1 MMQMSMM
8 KNRLAISSLA
18 LLTLVTVGVRPAMA
32 QLDFLRELTGGTKVP
47 VPPANIVAHIE
58 IKGSVGET
66 PVNMPPL
73 FGEEPPPSL
82 LSILNRLKE
91 AKDDDRVQA
100 VIIDMQNATFGAGQ
114 IEELNTALRTLK
126 DAKKPVYIHADTLT
140 TWTYAASVGASNV
153 SLVPTGDLWLTG
165 IYGEMLFLR
174 GALEKLGMTPD
185 FERCGAY
192 KSAAET
198 FMRTEPSPENEA
210 MSKWLYDGL
219 YDGLVKVLAESRNM
233 TPDKM
238 RDLINKGPYSAEDAL
253 KAGLIDSVKHRQD
266 FIADIRKKFGAD
278 VKVKRDY
285 GVDKDSEMPGDNFFA
300 MFEFM
305 MKMLNPDKKVYKNP
319 TIAIVYVDGAIN
331 TGTAKPSLFGGS
343 EGAFSTT
350 IRKALDKAANEP
362 AVKAV
367 VLRVDSPGG
376 SALASEI
383 ILDATRRVAAVKP
396 LVVSMGNVAG
406 SGGYYVTCASDTI
419 FADRMTIT
427 SSIGVL
433 GGKVVTTGMWDKLGV
448 NWHPVKR
455 GDMAAMMSTATPF
468 SESERAKIRHYME
481 SIYEVFK
488 GHVVEARGSKLKKP
502 IDEVAAGRVF
512 TGEQAL
518 ELGLVDRIG
527 GLKDAIAFAS
537 QKAGVH
543 DPDIRVI
550 PEPASIFDMF
560 IGDKAKDDEF
570 ESSSKKARLSLAQM
584 PLFESMLPVLAK
596 ADPLRFHALM
606 QAIQRLELLHSEGV
620 ITMMPEDF
628 IIR

>member
-1 MMQMSMM
+1 MQTSFL
-8 KNRLAISSLA
+8 KNRLFVGAIA
-18 LLTLVTVGVRPAMA
+18 LFLPAIGGTNAAIA
-32 QLDFLRELTGGTKVP
+32 QLDFLRELTGSPKVE
-47 VPPANIVAHIE
+47 VAPAKVVAHIE
-58 IKGSVGET
+58 IKGKVGET
-66 PVNMPPL
+66 PMNMPPL

-82 LSILNRLKE
+82 LDILNRLKKANE
-91 AKDDDRVQA
+91 DPSVQA
-100 VIIDMQNATFGAGQ
+100 VVLDLQNAVFGAGQ
-114 IEELNTALRTLK
+114 IEELNTALRALK
-126 DAKKPVYIHADTLT
+126 DAKKPVYVHADMLT

-165 IYGEMLFLR
+165 LYGEMLFLR

-185 FERCGAY
+185 IERCGAY

-198 FMRTEPSPENEA
+198 FMRSEPSPENEA
-210 MSKWLYDGL
+210 MIKWLYDGL
-219 YDGLVKVLAESRNM
+219 YDGLVTVLADRRGM
-233 TPDKM
+233 TADKM
-238 RDLINKGPYSAEDAL
+238 RELINKGPYSADEAL

-278 VKVKRDY
+278 VEITRNY
-285 GVDKDSEMPGDNFFA
+285 GVNKDSEMPGDNFFA

-305 MKMLNPDKKVYKNP
+305 MKMLNPDKKAFKDP

-331 TGTAKPSLFGGS
+331 TGTAEPSLFGGS

-362 AVKAV
+362 SVKAV

-383 ILDATRRVAAVKP
+383 ILDAARRVSAVKP

-406 SGGYYVTCASDTI
+406 SGGYYVTCASDMI

-455 GDMAAMMSTATPF
+455 GDMAAMMSTAAPF
-468 SESERAKIRHYME
+468 TESERAKMRHYMDN
-481 SIYEVFK
+481 IYGVFK
-488 GHVVEARGSKLKKP
+488 DHVVKARGPKLKKP

-512 TGEQAL
+512 TGAQAL
-518 ELGLVDRIG
+518 ELGLVDRLG
-527 GLKDAIAFAS
+527 GLKDAIAYAS
-537 QKAGVH
+537 EKAGVI

-560 IGDKAKDDEF
+560 MGDKAKDDEF
-570 ESSSKKARLSLAQM
+570 DVAATRSTLSLAKM
-584 PLFESMLPVLAK
+584 PLFESMLPILAK

-606 QAIQRLELLHSEGV
+606 QALQRIELLHSESA

>member
-1 MMQMSMM
+1 MQTSFL
-8 KNRLAISSLA
+8 KNRLVVGAIALFLPAISGTNA
-18 LLTLVTVGVRPAMA
+18 AIA
-32 QLDFLRELTGGTKVP
+32 QLDFLRELTGSPKVE
-47 VPPANIVAHIE
+47 VAPAKVVAHIE
-58 IKGSVGET
+58 IKGKVGET
-66 PVNMPPL
+66 PMNMPPL
-73 FGEEPPPSL
+73 FGEEPPPAL
-82 LSILNRLKE
+82 LDILNRLKKANE
-91 AKDDDRVQA
+91 DPGVQA
-100 VIIDMQNATFGAGQ
+100 VVLDLQNAVFGAGQ
-114 IEELNTALRTLK
+114 IEELNTALRALK
-126 DAKKPVYIHADTLT
+126 DAKKPVYVHADTLT

-165 IYGEMLFLR
+165 LYGEMLFLR

-185 FERCGAY
+185 IERCGAY

-198 FMRTEPSPENEA
+198 FMRSEPSPENEA
-210 MSKWLYDGL
+210 MIKWLYDGL
-219 YDGLVKVLAESRNM
+219 YDGLVKVLADSRGM

-238 RDLINKGPYSAEDAL
+238 RELINKGPYSADEAL

-278 VKVKRDY
+278 VEFTRNY
-285 GVDKDSEMPGDNFFA
+285 GVNKDSEMPGDNFFA

-305 MKMLNPDKKVYKNP
+305 MKMLNPDKKAFKDP

-331 TGTAKPSLFGGS
+331 TGTAEPSLFGGS

-362 AVKAV
+362 SVKAV

-383 ILDATRRVAAVKP
+383 ILDAARRVAAVKP

-406 SGGYYVTCASDTI
+406 SGGYYVTCASDMI

-455 GDMAAMMSTATPF
+455 GDMAAMLSTAAPF
-468 SESERAKIRHYME
+468 TESERAKMRHYMDN
-481 SIYEVFK
+481 IYGIFK
-488 GHVVEARGSKLKKP
+488 DHVVKARGPKLKKP

-512 TGEQAL
+512 TGAQAL
-518 ELGLVDRIG
+518 ELGLVDRLG
-527 GLKDAIAFAS
+527 GLKDAIAYAS
-537 QKAGVH
+537 EKSGVT

-560 IGDKAKDDEF
+560 MGDKAKDDEF
-570 ESSSKKARLSLAQM
+570 DVAATRSTLSLAKM
-584 PLFESMLPVLAK
+584 PLFESMLPILAK

-606 QAIQRLELLHSEGV
+606 QALQRIELLHNESA

>member
-1 MMQMSMM
+1 MQTSFL
-8 KNRLAISSLA
+8 KNRLVVGAIALFLPAISGTNA
-18 LLTLVTVGVRPAMA
+18 AIA
-32 QLDFLRELTGGTKVP
+32 QLDFLRELTGSPKVE
-47 VPPANIVAHIE
+47 VAPAKVVAHIE
-58 IKGSVGET
+58 IKGKVGET
-66 PVNMPPL
+66 PMNMPPL
-73 FGEEPPPSL
+73 FGEEPPPAL
-82 LSILNRLKE
+82 LDILNRLKKANE
-91 AKDDDRVQA
+91 DPGVQA
-100 VIIDMQNATFGAGQ
+100 VVLDLQNAVFGAGQ
-114 IEELNTALRTLK
+114 IEELNTALRALK
-126 DAKKPVYIHADTLT
+126 DAKKPVYVHADTLT

-165 IYGEMLFLR
+165 LYGEMLFLR

-185 FERCGAY
+185 IERCGAY

-198 FMRTEPSPENEA
+198 FMRSEPSPENEA
-210 MSKWLYDGL
+210 MIKWLYDGL
-219 YDGLVKVLAESRNM
+219 YDGLVKVLADSRGM

-238 RDLINKGPYSAEDAL
+238 RELINKGPYSADEAL

-278 VKVKRDY
+278 VEFTRNY
-285 GVDKDSEMPGDNFFA
+285 GVNKDSEMPGDNFFA

-305 MKMLNPDKKVYKNP
+305 MKMLNPDKKAFKDP

-331 TGTAKPSLFGGS
+331 TGTAEPSLFGGS

-362 AVKAV
+362 SVKAV

-383 ILDATRRVAAVKP
+383 ILDAARRVAAVKP

-406 SGGYYVTCASDTI
+406 SGGYYVTCASDMI

-433 GGKVVTTGMWDKLGV
+433 GGKVVTTGMWDKIGV

-455 GDMAAMMSTATPF
+455 GDMAAMLSTAAPF
-468 SESERAKIRHYME
+468 TESERAKMRHYMDN
-481 SIYEVFK
+481 IYGIFK
-488 GHVVEARGSKLKKP
+488 DHVVKARGPKLKKP

-512 TGEQAL
+512 TGAQAL
-518 ELGLVDRIG
+518 ELGLVDRLG
-527 GLKDAIAFAS
+527 GLKDAIAYAS
-537 QKAGVH
+537 EKSGVT

-560 IGDKAKDDEF
+560 MGDKAKDDEF
-570 ESSSKKARLSLAQM
+570 DVAATRSTLSLAKM
-584 PLFESMLPVLAK
+584 PLFESMLPILAK

-606 QAIQRLELLHSEGV
+606 QALQRIELLHNESA